1 MKHITFNCLI
11 SLFILSLS
19 FSVSAQKPVFYDSPK
34 YEFNQAMELFQKE
47 KYGSAQQY
55 FKYVYENT
63 PEKQQDIKS
72 NSYFYM
78 GVCAANLYNNDAIF
92 LLKDFIRQYPV
103 HAFVPEAN
111 YYLGKFF
118 FYKKQYK
125 KALEHYEL
133 IDERQI
139 KKEDMAEYRFK
150 KGYSYFC
157 TGELDKAKVLLNEAR
172 NSDGPYR
179 LRAVYYLAH
188 IAYEEKQYQAALEDF
203 ELLKN
208 ETEYRNIVPIY
219 ISQIYFLQGK
229 YEALIKTVT
238 PLLNNQSAK
247 NQPEMSRIIG
257 LSYYNL
263 GQYEAA
269 LPYFDNY
276 VALTKEEIDKNDLF
290 AIGYTLYET
299 ENYQKALQYLSKTTK
314 DKDTLAQNSFYIIGD
329 CYLNLDQLALA
340 SQSFLEA
347 SKLDYNAE
355 IKEDA
360 MYNYAKLQ
368 FATSSSPF
376 NSAIKALENYIN
388 EYPNSSRSEEA
399 NSYLSSI
406 YMSTKNYQGAIKSLE
421 NIRSKS
427 PELLKAYQRCTYFR
441 AMELINNNN
450 YNEALILLNKS
461 LTYPMN
467 KELRLSSQYW
477 KAEADYRAGKYKEA
491 YYDFQSYQQNENAKN
506 DDNYTISFYSYGYS
520 ALKIGQYDEAVN
532 AFQNFLKKANSIDN
546 PEVEADATA
555 RLGDS
560 YFMKKELNSAISYYE
575 KCERMLQNN
584 VDYSLYQQSKCYGY
598 LKNDSKKIAKLEKLI
613 QYYPRSPYID
623 DSEYELATTY
633 HSQNNYTMAI
643 SAYKN
648 FISKYPQSQLI
659 RQAYNK
665 LAQAYVNTQQEEL
678 AISTF
683 KYVFETYPGSQEAK
697 DAMANLETIYTEEGN
712 TGEFFDYIKN
722 KNMNIST
729 GKQDSISYKAAENK
743 YNRGDCEAA
752 IKSFE
757 NYLQQFP
764 NGLFASKAYFSKAE
778 CEYGMNNFDKALV
791 DYEKLLSNYQTEY
804 NETAFRKAATIL
816 YNKKEYQ
823 KAMTYFSKLIEVAST
838 QNHIE
843 YGNNGLMRCAFELKD
858 YRNALNA
865 AKNILNSEVKDP
877 DLIGEAQLIA
887 GKSAMELGE
896 YVSAKK
902 YLNELASASSND
914 ISAEAAYLGCLIEFK
929 EGNLETCEKMI
940 TDMLAGSYS
949 SEYWLAS
956 TFILYG
962 DLYAAQ
968 GNYFQARYTYQSI
981 VDNYTGDD
989 LVQIAKDKIA
999 LVNELEN
1006 TVNKKNNSEEE
1017 SEE

>member
-11 SLFILSLS
+11 SLFIISLS
-19 FSVSAQKPVFYDSPK
+19 SSLVAQKPVFYDSPK

-63 PEKQQDIKS
+63 SDKQQDIKS

-92 LLKDFIRQYPV
+92 LLKDFVRQYPV

-111 YYLGKFF
+111 YFLGKFF

-125 KALEHYEL
+125 KAIEHYEL

-139 KKEDMAEYRFK
+139 KKEDLAEYKFK

-157 TGELDKAKVLLNEAR
+157 TDELDKAKALLNEAR
-172 NSDGPYR
+172 NNEGPYR

-208 ETEYRNIVPIY
+208 EIEYRDIVPIY
-219 ISQIYFLQGK
+219 ISQIYFLQGR
-229 YEALIKTVT
+229 YAELIKTAT

-247 NQPEMSRIIG
+247 NQPEMNRIIG
-257 LSYYNL
+257 LSHYNL
-263 GQYEAA
+263 GKYEAA
-269 LPYFDNY
+269 LPYFENY
-276 VALTKEEIDKNDLF
+276 VSSTKEEIAKNDLF
-290 AIGYTLYET
+290 AIGYSLYET
-299 ENYQKALQYLSKTTK
+299 QNYQKSIEYLSKTTK

-329 CYLNLDQLALA
+329 CYLHLNQLALA

-347 SKLDYNAE
+347 SKLDYNSE

-360 MYNYAKLQ
+360 LYNYAKLQ

-406 YMSTKNYQGAIKSLE
+406 YLSTKNYQGAIKSLE

-427 PELLKAYQRCTYFR
+427 PELLYAYQRCTHFR
-441 AMELINNNN
+441 AMELINNNE
-450 YNEALILLNKS
+450 YREAISLLNKS

-467 KELRLSSQYW
+467 KDLRLSSQYW
-477 KAEADYRAGKYKEA
+477 KAESNYRAGNYKEA
-491 YYDFQSYQQNENAKN
+491 YYDFQSYHKNENSSH
-506 DDNYTISFYSYGYS
+506 DENYAISLYSYGYS
-520 ALKIGQYDEAVN
+520 AIKTGQYMEAIN
-532 AFQNFLKKANSIDN
+532 AFQNFLKKKASVDN
-546 PEVEADATA
+546 PEIEADATA

-560 YFMKKELNSAISYYE
+560 YFMQKELKSAIFYYE
-575 KCERMLQNN
+575 KCEKMGLNN
-584 VDYSLYQQSKCYGY
+584 VDYALYQQSKCYGY
-598 LKNDSKKIAKLEKLI
+598 MKNQDKKIEKLEKLI
-613 QYYPRSPYID
+613 QYYPRSTYID

-633 HSQNNYTMAI
+633 HSQNNYSMAI

-648 FISKYPQSQLI
+648 FISKYPKSQLI

-665 LAQAYVNTQQEEL
+665 LAQAYINTQEEEL
-678 AISTF
+678 AIATF

-722 KNMNIST
+722 KNMNISSS
-729 GKQDSISYKAAENK
+729 KQDSISYKAAETK

-752 IKSFE
+752 VKSFE

-778 CEYGMNNFDKALV
+778 CEYGMNNFDKALT
-791 DYEKLLSNYQTEY
+791 DYEKLINNYQTEY
-804 NETAFRKAATIL
+804 NETALRKAATIL
-816 YNKKEYQ
+816 YNEKEYQ
-823 KAMTYFSKLIEVAST
+823 KAMTYFTKLIEIAST
-838 QNHIE
+838 QNHID
-843 YGNNGLMRCAFELKD
+843 YGNNGLMRCAFELKN
-858 YRNALNA
+858 YRDALNA
-865 AKNILNSEVKDP
+865 ATNIINSELKDQ
-877 DLIGEAQLIA
+877 DLISEAELIA

-896 YVSAKK
+896 YSTAKK
-902 YLNELASASSND
+902 HLNELAFASIND
-914 ISAEAAYLGCLIEFK
+914 ISAEAAYLICLIEFK
-929 EGNLETCEKMI
+929 EGNLETCEKKI

-981 VDNYTGDD
+981 VDNYTGED
-989 LVQIAKDKIA
+989 LVQIAKEKIVI
-999 LVNELEN
+999 VNELEN
-1006 TVNKKNNSEEE
+1006 SVNKSNDNQEE